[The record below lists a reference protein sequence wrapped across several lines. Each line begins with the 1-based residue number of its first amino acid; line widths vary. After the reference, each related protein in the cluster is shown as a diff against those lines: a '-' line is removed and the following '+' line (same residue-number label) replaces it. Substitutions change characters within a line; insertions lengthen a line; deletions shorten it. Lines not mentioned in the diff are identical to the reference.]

1 MSDIQDDAYSEAMDE
16 IADLKRRIAIRDAE
30 LANAAKK
37 FEEMSKLI
45 NELADGLSVFHNEGI
60 SDCAPTCKYR
70 QLIERAKEA
79 VQ

>member
-1 MSDIQDDAYSEAMDE
+1 MSEITDEAYSEAMDE
-16 IADLKRRIAIRDAE
+16 IEELRRRISIRDAE

-37 FEEMSKLI
+37 FEEMAKLI
-45 NELADGLSVFHNEGI
+45 TELADGLSVFHNEGI

-70 QLIERAKEA
+70 KLVQRAKEA